1 MGDDPEGIFSS
12 VKITVGLLP
21 SYLQTSLNP
30 FSKGEYLTRS
40 TTQDKKT
47 KYFFILFFFSFFHN
61 VLRDGVNSMTKLGI
75 QNQSTNLNQQFFTLL
90 ALKRPQT

>member
-1 MGDDPEGIFSS
+1 MGDDSKGIFSS

-21 SYLQTSLNP
+21 SYLQTSPNP

-40 TTQDKKT
+40 TTQDKK
-47 KYFFILFFFSFFHN
+47 KKKIYSIFFFYN
-61 VLRDGVNSMTKLGI
+61 VLRDGLKSMTKLGI
-75 QNQSTNLNQQFFTLL
+75 QNQSINLKQQFFTLL

>member
-47 KYFFILFFFSFFHN
+47 KYFFILFFFFFHN

-75 QNQSTNLNQQFFTLL
+75 HNQSINLKQQFFTLL